1 MEPLEGINKKS
12 DYIRKLGFIPSIDV
26 KLQLGISGS

>member
-1 MEPLEGINKKS
+1 MERLKHMYKKS
-12 DYIRKLGFIPSIDV
+12 DYIRKLDFISTIDV